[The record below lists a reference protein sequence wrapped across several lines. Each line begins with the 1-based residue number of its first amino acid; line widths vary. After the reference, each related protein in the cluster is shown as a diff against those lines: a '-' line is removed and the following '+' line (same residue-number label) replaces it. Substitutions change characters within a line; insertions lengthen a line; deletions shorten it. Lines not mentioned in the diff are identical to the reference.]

1 MGKQTIHTRVKKP
14 RGASA
19 SAAPAM
25 ISKRLVRKV
34 AEEAD
39 VAASGANPV
48 AAAPEMP
55 EERRARIAES
65 AYFRAERRGFAVG
78 HELED
83 WLAAEQD
90 IERALPERSASNIE
104 SG

>member
-1 MGKQTIHTRVKKP
+1 MERETIHAPAKEARS
-14 RGASA
+14 ASA
-19 SAAPAM
+19 SAAPA
-25 ISKRLVRKV
+25 IVSKNLVKKA
-34 AEEAD
+34 AEEPG
-39 VAASGANPV
+39 VAAPNASPD
-48 AAAPEMP
+48 AAAALVP
-55 EERRARIAES
+55 EERRARIAEA

-78 HELED
+78 HEVED